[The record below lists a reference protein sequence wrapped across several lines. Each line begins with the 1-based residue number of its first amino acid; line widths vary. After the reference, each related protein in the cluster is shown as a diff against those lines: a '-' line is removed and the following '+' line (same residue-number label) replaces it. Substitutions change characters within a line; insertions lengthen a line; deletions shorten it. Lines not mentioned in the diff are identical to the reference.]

1 VTIFLI
7 YKFVTGFAMASFAG
21 IMIAGGFANRERQY
35 TARFFGHRALICF
48 LLSGLMRL
56 FSLGAHSM
64 SKANGESMMTTME
77 MDLHSVAF
85 LAASIGFAVTGAGAV
100 VVMLT
105 MLMNRRLKK
114 STEVDSNLPEELE

>member
-1 VTIFLI
+1 
-7 YKFVTGFAMASFAG
+7 MASFAG

-35 TARFFGHRALICF
+35 TARFFGRRALICF

-56 FSLGAHSM
+56 LSLVEFYI

-77 MDLHSVAF
+77 KYLDSVAF

-105 MLMNRRLKK
+105 MLLSRKLRK
-114 STEVDSNLPEELE
+114 STEVHSNFPEDLE